1 MSGKWVLAVLVDE
14 SAKVHSTV
22 GGASVPEAFRRG
34 WKALKEKMSE
44 ENPPALTL
52 TISSE
57 LRIAHTFGSGHVIAR
72 ESDTKQF
79 EATHLTREVT
89 YTKCVCEI
97 CGWDEAAKH
106 TTRLAVT
113 DAFGLR
119 DLIADIESLV
129 SEESATFI
137 APHPQI
143 KVECPMCEALRE
155 KGIDPKTL
163 QPSFRETN

>member
-22 GGASVPEAFRRG
+22 GGADVPEAFRRG
-34 WKALKEKMSE
+34 WKALKEKMSGK
-44 ENPPALTL
+44 NPPALTL

-89 YTKCVCEI
+89 YTKCVLSLIHISEP
-97 CGWDEAAKH
+97 
-106 TTRLAVT
+106 TR
-113 DAFGLR
+113 
-119 DLIADIESLV
+119 
-129 SEESATFI
+129 
-137 APHPQI
+137 PY
-143 KVECPMCEALRE
+143 
-155 KGIDPKTL
+155 
-163 QPSFRETN
+163 